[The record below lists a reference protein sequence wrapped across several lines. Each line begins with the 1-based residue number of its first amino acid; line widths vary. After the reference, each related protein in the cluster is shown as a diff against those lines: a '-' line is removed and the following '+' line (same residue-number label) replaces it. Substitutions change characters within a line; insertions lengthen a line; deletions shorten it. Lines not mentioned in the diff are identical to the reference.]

1 MWVKTKI
8 LLKGELRSPVSFKH
22 DEVSLF
28 I

>member
-22 DEVSLF
+22 DEVSL
-28 I
+28 

>member
-22 DEVSLF
+22 DEVS
-28 I
+28 